1 MNFRVP
7 YEKWKHT
14 RKIRCI
20 WRRCTYRSR
29 AICTYA
35 YDTHQQQQKRNRK
48 WDKQDGFRVSLKL
61 YYTYLFIK
69 LWNTSAYLYR
79 QINAYPDISYWYYSE
94 FNCARSPILRDTWY
108 FIFQLGYFV
117 ALYAGVLLLLLLLRV
132 VHTYMMVLSYHKLSW
147 SRTFARAQAVDAL
160 VHVTTKQQ
168 QQNFT
173 YLWRVSYLYISYTCM
188 CTYY

>member
-79 QINAYPDISYWYYSE
+79 QINAYPDTWYLVPGIGIIANSIAPVVQFWGIPGISYFSWD
-94 FNCARSPILRDTWY
+94 ILSRCM
-108 FIFQLGYFV
+108 LV
-117 ALYAGVLLLLLLLRV
+117 CCCCCCCCALYIHTWWCYHIINFPGAAHLLER
-132 VHTYMMVLSYHKLSW
+132 
-147 SRTFARAQAVDAL
+147 
-160 VHVTTKQQ
+160 KQ
-168 QQNFT
+168 
-173 YLWRVSYLYISYTCM
+173 
-188 CTYY
+188 